1 MKRLLYVLVPVLIIG
16 GISTA
21 TAVRAEAMS
30 AAKHEAA
37 ALKVTIRTYETEGL
51 SASSI
56 APQVSALA
64 AMDRVFTLPVWT
76 PSWWTSSAPTAV
88 VSIRSEVQQKW
99 SASVTAA
106 RADAEKQITDLTT
119 LTGTDAKWIPSS
131 PAPPSSSA
139 WVAEL
144 NTASTPNAL
153 NALTSSWQKSVANL
167 QSTIVTTQREATLAA
182 QQGPTGL
189 LGTAHRLLAD
199 AASDH
204 LDSGNLGTLAAQF
217 QQEIQSGA
225 DTTQTSAQLEAAEQQ
240 VQATISLNNQVFT
253 TDRATMLLVNQ
264 AEAEGTPGAQQ
275 EAASYGALH
284 AQYIAASTTAQL
296 QPLTAQY
303 QALQAT
309 AQQDLQA
316 HVCGHTGLPQGKVIT
331 ISLTLQEMVFY
342 DNGCVANATPVT
354 TGRPGRP
361 TPPGTFYVYDHLS
374 PFHMISGDPTSSP
387 FWYPPTWVTWVMGF
401 YNAQVPK
408 WEGYFIHDAYWE
420 PSTNFGPGGEY
431 LSTASH
437 GCVHTP
443 HSVMQWAYSW
453 VPNGT
458 PVIISQ

>member
-1 MKRLLYVLVPVLIIG
+1 M
-16 GISTA
+16 A
-21 TAVRAEAMS
+21 TAKKEAV
-30 AAKHEAA
+30 
-37 ALKVTIRTYETEGL
+37 ALKATIGTYEANGL
-51 SASSI
+51 PAASI
-56 APQVSALA
+56 AGVTGSLA
-64 AMDRVFTLPVWT
+64 AMDRVFALAVWS
-76 PSWWTSSAPTAV
+76 PSWWTSSAPSKV
-88 VSIRSEVQQKW
+88 VVLRKDVEQKW
-99 SASVTAA
+99 AAAVASA
-106 RADAEKQITDLTT
+106 RANAESQIASLTS

-131 PAPPSSSA
+131 PAPPSSTA
-139 WVAEL
+139 WVAAL
-144 NTASTPNAL
+144 NTATTPKAL
-153 NALTSSWQKSVANL
+153 NTLTSAWQKDVASL
-167 QSTIVTTQREATLAA
+167 HATIVTTQREATLAA
-182 QQGPTGL
+182 QQGPSGL

-204 LDSGNLGTLAAQF
+204 LDAGALGSLAAQF

-240 VQATISLNNQVFT
+240 LQSTIAVNNQVFT

-275 EAASYGALH
+275 EATSYGSLH
-284 AQYIAASTTAQL
+284 AQYIAASTTSQL
-296 QPLTAQY
+296 QALPAQY
-303 QALQAT
+303 QTLQST
-309 AQQDLQA
+309 VQQDLQA

-354 TGRPGRP
+354 TGMTARP
-361 TPPGTFYVYDHLS
+361 TPTGTFYVYDHQS
-374 PFHMISGDPTSSP
+374 PFHMISSDPTSSP

-420 PSTNFGPGGEY
+420 PITHFGPGGEY

-443 HSVMQWAYSW
+443 HNVMQWAYSW